1 MRPPPGVEAFD
12 HTADVGIR
20 VAAPDLPE
28 LFRRAGLG
36 AIWMAVG
43 QVPSEVSETRTL
55 RLEAGDVEALLRSW
69 VRELLYWQEVEGFAA
84 GEIQMLSV
92 DGTQLEA
99 RVQGGAAPEHPVR
112 EIKGVTW
119 HGLSVEEAP
128 GDCRA
133 QVIFDV

>member
-1 MRPPPGVEAFD
+1 MSPPPGVEAFD

-20 VAAPDLPE
+20 VAAPNLPE

-43 QVPSEVSETRTL
+43 QVPSQLSETRTL
-55 RLEAGDVEALLRSW
+55 RLEAGDLESLLRSW
-69 VRELLYWQEVEGFAA
+69 MRELLYWQEVEGFAA
-84 GEIQMLSV
+84 AEIEVLAV
-92 DGTQLEA
+92 DATRLEA
-99 RVQGGAAPEHPVR
+99 RVDGGAAPDHPVR

-119 HGLSVEEAP
+119 HGLVVEEAP
-128 GDCRA
+128 GACRA

>member
-36 AIWMAVG
+36 AIWMALG

-55 RLEAGDVEALLRSW
+55 RLEEGDLDALLRSW

-84 GEIQMLSV
+84 GEIHVLGV
-92 DGTQLEA
+92 DQTRVEA
-99 RVQGGAAPEHPVR
+99 RIRGGNAPERPVR

-128 GDCRA
+128 GECRA
-133 QVIFDV
+133 QIIFDV